1 VNPALR
7 KDRLALRV
15 NLTVPTTTVRVG
27 PFAFDGLK
35 ALVGADL
42 GEILAPLM
50 VSARHQRAGAGGA
63 ILDVYPLAIPEGE
76 GLSIPIRMLGEVGFR
91 NLQGFLVLILPPAV
105 AEVVREQF
113 ASEIAAKVA
122 AGPRFTNGAGGAI
135 VAEFA
140 VRLVPGMRKAI
151 PLGGV
156 GEIGLEAA
164 GS

>member
-1 VNPALR
+1 MNPALR
-7 KDRLALRV
+7 NDPLALRV

-42 GEILAPLM
+42 GELLAPLM
-50 VSARHQRAGAGGA
+50 VGARHQRPGAGGA
-63 ILDVYPLAIPEGE
+63 LLDVYPLAIPEGE
-76 GLSIPIRMLGEVGFR
+76 GLSIPIRMMGAVGFR

-105 AEVVREQF
+105 AEVVREQL
-113 ASEIAAKVA
+113 AGEIAAKMA
-122 AGPRFTNGAGGAI
+122 AGPRFAHGDGGAI

-140 VRLVPGMRKAI
+140 VRLVPGMRKVL

-164 GS
+164 